1 MLRKSFRSSYGNIS
15 YIERS
20 GRIPAIFLH
29 GLGGTGNSWMKL
41 SQFMSEDF
49 GLYFVDLLG
58 HGRSEKPNIDYKI
71 ALQEDVIGELIDHL
85 GLESFSLVGNSY
97 GGWIALRFSLER
109 TGPLHLV
116 LEDSAGINR
125 TFGEMGEE
133 SRRRFVGMV
142 VRSNSMNTEAVMA
155 DIVKNNAGP
164 IWKLKESEL
173 AKLKTKTL
181 IIWGKEDAMIPLEIG
196 ARLNALIPG
205 SRLEVIENAGHV
217 PHVQFPEKVADLLN
231 NFLKS

>member
-1 MLRKSFRSSYGNIS
+1 VLRKSFRSSYGTVS

-20 GRIPAIFLH
+20 GRIPVIFLH

-41 SQFMSEDF
+41 PQFMSEDF

-58 HGRSEKPNIDYKI
+58 HGRSEKPDIDYKI
-71 ALQEDVIGELIDHL
+71 TLQEDVIGELIEHL
-85 GLESFSLVGNSY
+85 GFESFSLVGNSY
-97 GGWIALRFSLER
+97 GGWIALRFSLGETR
-109 TGPLHLV
+109 PTHLV

-142 VRSNSMNTEAVMA
+142 VRSNSFNTEAVMA
-155 DIVKNNAGP
+155 NIVKNNASQ
-164 IWKLKESEL
+164 IWKLKESDL
-173 AKLKTKTL
+173 AELKTKTL

-196 ARLNALIPG
+196 MQLNALIPG

-217 PHVQFPEKVADLLN
+217 PHVQFPEKVAGLLN

>member
-1 MLRKSFRSSYGNIS
+1 M
-15 YIERS
+15 
-20 GRIPAIFLH
+20 
-29 GLGGTGNSWMKL
+29 
-41 SQFMSEDF
+41 SQDF

-58 HGRSEKPNIDYKI
+58 HGKSEKPDIDYRLT
-71 ALQEDVIGELIDHL
+71 LQEDVIGELVEHL
-85 GLESFSLVGNSY
+85 GLESFSLVGNSF

-109 TGPLHLV
+109 TGPSHLV

-125 TFGEMGEE
+125 TFGEMDEE
-133 SRRRFVGMV
+133 SRRMFVGMV
-142 VRSNSMNTEAVMA
+142 VRSNSLNTEAVIA
-155 DIVKNNAGP
+155 NIVNNNASQ

-181 IIWGKEDAMIPLEIG
+181 IIWGKEDAIIPVEIG
-196 ARLNALIPG
+196 MRLNALIPG
-205 SRLEVIENAGHV
+205 SSLEVIENTGHV